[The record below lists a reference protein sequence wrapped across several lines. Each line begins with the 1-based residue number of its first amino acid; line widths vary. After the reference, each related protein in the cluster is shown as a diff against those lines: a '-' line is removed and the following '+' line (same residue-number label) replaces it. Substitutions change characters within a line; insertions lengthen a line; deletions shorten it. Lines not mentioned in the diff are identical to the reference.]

1 MPVNFSFR
9 ATASVKSIPLS
20 PLKINDLEGIQP
32 MLIHV
37 PPYIRVDFSTAKT
50 DSPFEANAFAKVLPP
65 FPKPMHNIFDIF
77 PSFSLASFFTYRL
90 VQNMITDN
98 CLFSKSSALF
108 VKRTRQKRS
117 FHVLVWFD
125 FLLFF

>member
-1 MPVNFSFR
+1 MIIFGAKHARQFSFR

-37 PPYIRVDFSTAKT
+37 PPYIRVDFSTTKT

-65 FPKPMHNIFDIF
+65 FPNRSQYFDIF
-77 PSFSLASFFTYRL
+77 PSFSLASFYLPIGTKY
-90 VQNMITDN
+90 DN
-98 CLFSKSSALF
+98 
-108 VKRTRQKRS
+108 R
-117 FHVLVWFD
+117 
-125 FLLFF
+125 

>member
-37 PPYIRVDFSTAKT
+37 PPYIRVDFSTTKT

-65 FPKPMHNIFDIF
+65 FPKPITIF
-77 PSFSLASFFTYRL
+77 
-90 VQNMITDN
+90 
-98 CLFSKSSALF
+98 
-108 VKRTRQKRS
+108 
-117 FHVLVWFD
+117 
-125 FLLFF
+125 